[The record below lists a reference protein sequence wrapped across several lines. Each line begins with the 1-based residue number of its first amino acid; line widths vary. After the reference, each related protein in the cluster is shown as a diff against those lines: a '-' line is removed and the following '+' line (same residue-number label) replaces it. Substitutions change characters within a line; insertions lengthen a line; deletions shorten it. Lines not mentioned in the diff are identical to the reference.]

1 MAYPFVPAKHFT
13 RGAMSEAR
21 AILWHMAEGYGT
33 VGYFTRVERDVSSH
47 YVIERTGRIVQMV
60 RHTDASHSAHW
71 QFDSGSSDAS
81 SCGGLYDPDVA
92 ISVLG
97 AGWRDL
103 NRYSIAVEVEGYRAE
118 GPNAAER
125 ASIVELA
132 YVLRM
137 QLPTLRGNLGHRD
150 VQDYK
155 ACPGCKFPWATIAG
169 HGRFRSEDSD
179 MVYSVPGIVSGVW
192 PAGSAVYDGP
202 TGPATGRTLSST
214 RRLLIVGQDR
224 PDPATRYLVDGAG
237 DGTAQPMAWLAAKG
251 AVDIRSESFDAGVAA
266 AAAAALTARRG

>member
-1 MAYPFVPAKHFT
+1 MTEP
-13 RGAMSEAR
+13 R

-60 RHTDASHSAHW
+60 RHIDASHSAHW
-71 QFDSGSSDAS
+71 QFDAGGADAS

-92 ISVLG
+92 VSVLG
-97 AGWRDL
+97 DGWRDL

-125 ASIVELA
+125 AAIIELA
-132 YVLRM
+132 YVLRI
-137 QLPTLRGNLGHRD
+137 QLSTLRGNLGHRD

-155 ACPGCKFPWATIAG
+155 ACPGCKFPWPTIAG
-169 HGRFRSEDSD
+169 HGRFRSEDE
-179 MVYSVPGIVSGVW
+179 MIYSVPGIVSGVW
-192 PAGSAVYDGP
+192 PAGSAIYDGP
-202 TGPATGRTLSST
+202 TGPASGRTLATT

-224 PDPATRYLVDGAG
+224 PDPPTRYLVDGAG
-237 DGTAQPMAWLAAKG
+237 DGSPAPMAWLAAKG
-251 AVDIRSESFDAGVAA
+251 ATEIRSETYNDGVKAA
-266 AAAAALTARRG
+266 AAAAAKATRV

>member
-1 MAYPFVPAKHFT
+1 MAYPFVPAKHYT
-13 RGAMSEAR
+13 RGAMTEAR
-21 AILWHMAEGYGT
+21 GILWHMAEGYGT
-33 VGYFTRVERDVSSH
+33 VGYFTRVLRDVSSH

-71 QFDSGSSDAS
+71 QFDSDASDAS

-97 AGWRDL
+97 DGWRDL
-103 NRYSIAVEVEGYRAE
+103 NRYAIAVEVEGYRAD
-118 GPNAAER
+118 GPNAAQR
-125 ASIVELA
+125 SSIVELA

-155 ACPGCKFPWATIAG
+155 GCPGCKFPWSTIAG
-169 HGRFRSEDSD
+169 HGRFAREDSEV
-179 MVYSVPGIVSGVW
+179 VYSVPGIVSGVW
-192 PAGSAVYDGP
+192 PAGAIIYRGP
-202 TGPATGRTLSST
+202 TGTETAGKLSTT

-224 PDPATRYLVDGAG
+224 PDPPTRYLVDGAG
-237 DGTAQPMAWLAAKG
+237 DGAAVPMGWLAAKG
-251 AVDIRSESFDAGVAA
+251 ATDIRSESFDAGVAE